1 MGFTEVG
8 EMKMIK
14 SGIVSLAKWAK
25 NHASELV
32 TLIGLLICVFIL
44 FVLFSWGV
52 GYYMNGLAGYKFDL
66 GSIWQG
72 LGACVTA
79 IGSLMTMAG
88 VNLGKQYIDSR
99 FNSPPGE
106 KPRREAEDI
115 DKRRFS

>member
-1 MGFTEVG
+1 
-8 EMKMIK
+8 MKSVK
-14 SGIVSLAKWAK
+14 SAVVNLAKWSK
-25 NHASELV
+25 LHASELI
-32 TLIGLLICVFIL
+32 TLIGLLVCGFIL
-44 FVLFSWGV
+44 FVLISWGV
-52 GYYMNGLAGYKFDL
+52 GFYLNGLYGFKFDL